1 VRKPKTAGT
10 NGVYNQDLAS
20 HALVIEIGG
29 IENTLDEM
37 YNTADVLADIFAEYY
52 WQDAVE
58 TSG

>member
-1 VRKPKTAGT
+1 
-10 NGVYNQDLAS
+10 
-20 HALVIEIGG
+20 
-29 IENTLDEM
+29 M